1 MFLLQNSHL
10 IYNVLYTFFK
20 IGLVPELSFFLP
32 KSSFKY
38 IFYRTTAGLFFNL
51 DLVVSGLFVDS

>member
-1 MFLLQNSHL
+1 MSCTHFFL
-10 IYNVLYTFFK
+10 

-38 IFYRTTAGLFFNL
+38 IFYRTTAGLF
-51 DLVVSGLFVDS
+51 